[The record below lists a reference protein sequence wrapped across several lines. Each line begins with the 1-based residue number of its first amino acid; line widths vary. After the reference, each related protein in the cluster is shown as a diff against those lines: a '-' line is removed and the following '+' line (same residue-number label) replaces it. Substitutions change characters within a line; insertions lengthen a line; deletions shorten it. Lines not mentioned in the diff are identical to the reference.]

1 LLAFQMHSDIGDW
14 LTSNFEEFSIWF
26 GYLAEDGVG
35 VSLALTQQE
44 IDTRLRGL
52 LKKEQVNCYSHLE
65 RMRFQPRAKSKINIP
80 VSYDKSSYS
89 LVVFEK

>member
-52 LKKEQVNCYSHLE
+52 LKKE
-65 RMRFQPRAKSKINIP
+65 
-80 VSYDKSSYS
+80 
-89 LVVFEK
+89 